1 MFDYSNSIKE
11 DSKNSDIF
19 LNFFDSLQE
28 HQDLDCDEEEINC
41 LLKENNLTKKR
52 KREEDIIN
60 KKEKL
65 KKNAESAKKAR
76 LRKKLLFESLIEEN
90 KKLRNLIYFYQKE
103 IQFKLCKECKK
114 KLNKP
119 EFIFKIEQNNN
130 NNKKII
136 SKKPLFSIIISIIL
150 ILVLFS
156 FNNINIAN
164 EKKSI
169 RNLEQMNYFEI
180 SNKELQNINLTHDK
194 LYISFGD
201 YYSLISKNNFLNGK
215 NLIFSMKK
223 EGIKYIKEEDFD
235 FNKIKD
241 CKHCLIE
248 LYRNN
253 VEFAPDRINRFKI
266 YFYPKNVITPEGLIN
281 YSNNIDEKGN
291 KYETFFE
298 IDCLAIGFS
307 SNRLYENNNIKNL

>member
-1 MFDYSNSIKE
+1 MFDISSIKE

-19 LNFFDSLQE
+19 FNFFDSLQE
-28 HQDLDCDEEEINC
+28 HQDLDCDEEEINY

-52 KREEDIIN
+52 KREEDII
-60 KKEKL
+60 KKTEKL
-65 KKNAESAKKAR
+65 KKNAESARKAR
-76 LRKKLLFESLIEEN
+76 LRKKLLLDSLIEEN
-90 KKLRNLIYFYQKE
+90 KKLKKLIYFYQKE
-103 IQFKLCKECKK
+103 IQLYICKDCKK

-119 EFIFKIEQNNN
+119 ELMFKIEQNNN

-136 SKKPLFSIIISIIL
+136 SKKPLFSIIITIIL

-156 FNNINIAN
+156 FNNINITN

-169 RNLEQMNYFEI
+169 RNLEQKDYFEI
-180 SNKELQNINLTHDK
+180 SNKDLKNINLTHNK

-215 NLIFSMKK
+215 NLIFSMKNK
-223 EGIKYIKEEDFD
+223 GIKYIKEEDFD

-253 VEFAPDRINRFKI
+253 IEYAPDRINRFKVF
-266 YFYPKNVITPEGLIN
+266 FYPKNIITPEGLIN
-281 YSNNIDEKGN
+281 YSNNNIDEKGN
-291 KYETFFE
+291 KYKTFFE
-298 IDCLAIGFS
+298 VDCLGIGFS
-307 SNRLYENNNIKNL
+307 ENRLYENNNIKNL

>member
-1 MFDYSNSIKE
+1 MFDIPSIKE
-11 DSKNSDIF
+11 DSKNSEIF
-19 LNFFDSLQE
+19 LNFFDSLE
-28 HQDLDCDEEEINC
+28 ENEALDYNDEEINNVF
-41 LLKENNLTKKR
+41 KKNNLTKKR

-65 KKNAESAKKAR
+65 KKKAESAKKAR

-103 IQFKLCKECKK
+103 IQLYICKDCKK

-136 SKKPLFSIIISIIL
+136 SKKPLFSIIITIIL

-169 RNLEQMNYFEI
+169 RHLEQMNYFEI
-180 SNKELQNINLTHDK
+180 SNKELQNINLTHNK

-241 CKHCLIE
+241 CKHCIIE

-253 VEFAPDRINRFKI
+253 IEYAPDRINRFKVF
-266 YFYPKNVITPEGLIN
+266 FYPKNIITPEGLIN

-307 SNRLYENNNIKNL
+307 TNRLYENNNIKNL

>member
-1 MFDYSNSIKE
+1 MFDIPSIKE
-11 DSKNSDIF
+11 DSKNSEIF
-19 LNFFDSLQE
+19 LNFFDSLE
-28 HQDLDCDEEEINC
+28 ENEALDYNDEEINNVF
-41 LLKENNLTKKR
+41 KKNNLKKKR
-52 KREEDIIN
+52 KRQEDIIN

-65 KKNAESAKKAR
+65 KKKAESAKKAR

-90 KKLRNLIYFYQKE
+90 KKLRNLINIYQKE

-136 SKKPLFSIIISIIL
+136 SKKPLFSIIITIIL

-169 RNLEQMNYFEI
+169 RNLEQKDYFEI
-180 SNKELQNINLTHDK
+180 SNKELQNINLTHNK

-241 CKHCLIE
+241 CKHCIIE

-253 VEFAPDRINRFKI
+253 IEFAPDRINRFKVF
-266 YFYPKNVITPEGLIN
+266 FYPKNIITPEGLIN

-307 SNRLYENNNIKNL
+307 ENRLYENNNIKNL

>member
-60 KKEKL
+60 KKKKK

-76 LRKKLLFESLIEEN
+76 LRKKILLDSLIEEN
-90 KKLRNLIYFYQKE
+90 KKLKNLIYFYQKE
-103 IQFKLCKECKK
+103 IQLYICKDCKK

-136 SKKPLFSIIISIIL
+136 SKKPLFSIIITIIL

-169 RNLEQMNYFEI
+169 RNLEQKDYFEI
-180 SNKELQNINLTHDK
+180 SNKELQNINLTHNK

-201 YYSLISKNNFLNGK
+201 YYSLISKNHFLNGK
-215 NLIFSMKK
+215 NLIFSMKN
-223 EGIKYIKEEDFD
+223 EGILIK
-235 FNKIKD
+235 
-241 CKHCLIE
+241 
-248 LYRNN
+248 
-253 VEFAPDRINRFKI
+253 
-266 YFYPKNVITPEGLIN
+266 
-281 YSNNIDEKGN
+281 
-291 KYETFFE
+291 
-298 IDCLAIGFS
+298 
-307 SNRLYENNNIKNL
+307 

>member
-1 MFDYSNSIKE
+1 MFDIPSIKE
-11 DSKNSDIF
+11 DSKNSEIF
-19 LNFFDSLQE
+19 FNFFDSLQE
-28 HQDLDCDEEEINC
+28 HQDLDCDEEEINY

-52 KREEDIIN
+52 KREEDII
-60 KKEKL
+60 KKTEKL
-65 KKNAESAKKAR
+65 KKNAESARKAR
-76 LRKKLLFESLIEEN
+76 LRKKLLLDSLIEEN
-90 KKLRNLIYFYQKE
+90 KKLKKLIYFYQKE
-103 IQFKLCKECKK
+103 IQLYICKDCKK

-119 EFIFKIEQNNN
+119 ELMFKIEQNNN

-136 SKKPLFSIIISIIL
+136 SKKPLFSIIITIIL

-180 SNKELQNINLTHDK
+180 SNKELQNINLTHNK

-223 EGIKYIKEEDFD
+223 
-235 FNKIKD
+235 
-241 CKHCLIE
+241 
-248 LYRNN
+248 
-253 VEFAPDRINRFKI
+253 I
-266 YFYPKNVITPEGLIN
+266 Y
-281 YSNNIDEKGN
+281 
-291 KYETFFE
+291 
-298 IDCLAIGFS
+298 
-307 SNRLYENNNIKNL
+307 